1 MVFRIIATVLLGLS
15 FITGGFKNLAVLG
28 ECKTGTVIAWTIYS
42 IAWRA
47 FVITAIWLI

>member
-15 FITGGFKNLAVLG
+15 FITGGFKNLVVLAG
-28 ECKTGTVIAWTIYS
+28 CKTGTIIAWMFYS
-42 IAWRA
+42 VAWRA